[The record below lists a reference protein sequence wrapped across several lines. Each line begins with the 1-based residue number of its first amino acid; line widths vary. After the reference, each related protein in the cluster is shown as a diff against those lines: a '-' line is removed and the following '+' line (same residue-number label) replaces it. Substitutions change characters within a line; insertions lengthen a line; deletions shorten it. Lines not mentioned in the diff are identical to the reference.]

1 MGIKVAV
8 LRKGKGPSVGCSF
21 VRDDDGKG
29 KLLGRVN
36 RENLHCP
43 FFNSI
48 VIFRFSCFFLP
59 NQFVIDYFLP
69 FSSST

>member
-29 KLLGRVN
+29 KLSGRVN
-36 RENLHCP
+36 RENLHP
-43 FFNSI
+43 
-48 VIFRFSCFFLP
+48 
-59 NQFVIDYFLP
+59 
-69 FSSST
+69 